1 MPVTKEQI
9 EKGEHVPKLRILCNG
24 GFGAGKTYFA
34 MTFPR
39 WKYAM
44 IEPNGITTAMSNPKL
59 LENMVD
65 YEELVPSKLDVKECF
80 MRLHNYVAETRKQ
93 VLEGKV
99 DTFILDNLTHL
110 SENRWIYI
118 DTYEK
123 AVGKSGNVD
132 TLSMYGNLGRW
143 LYRFVVTELLSLPCH
158 VVVNVHQMEEEAEE
172 IQSNGQSKRVKTG
185 NVITNTLGGFR
196 KDAAGLFNANLFL
209 EVNKTGPDKYQ
220 FRARCR
226 PGGGKEAK
234 NNLGLPEFVEDISYE
249 HLIKSIGL
257 IKGATKLEGVTK

>member
-1 MPVTKEQI
+1 MPVTKEQL
-9 EKGEHVPKLRILCNG
+9 ESGKHVPKLRILCNG

-34 MTFPR
+34 MTFPK

-44 IEPNGITTAMSNPKL
+44 IEPNGITTALSNPHL
-59 LENMVD
+59 LKNMVD

-80 MRLHNYVAETRKQ
+80 MRLHNYVAECRKQ
-93 VLEGKV
+93 AEEGLV
-99 DTFILDNLTHL
+99 ETFILDNLTHL

-123 AVGKSGNVD
+123 AVAKSGNVD

-158 VVVNVHQMEEEAEE
+158 VVVNVHQMEEEEE
-172 IQSNGQSKRVKTG
+172 QIVNGQAKRVKTG
-185 NVITNTLGGFR
+185 QIITNTLGGFR

-209 EVNKTGPDKYQ
+209 ECSKTGPDKYM
-220 FRARCR
+220 FKARCR

-249 HLIKSIGL
+249 KLMSSIGV
-257 IKGATKLEGVTK
+257 KKTA